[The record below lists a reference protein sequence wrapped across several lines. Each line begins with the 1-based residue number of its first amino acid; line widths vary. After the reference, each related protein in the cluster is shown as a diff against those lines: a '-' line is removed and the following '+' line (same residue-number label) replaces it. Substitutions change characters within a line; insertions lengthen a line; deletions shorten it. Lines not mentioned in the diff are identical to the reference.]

1 MSNVSQSKQTV
12 LNMIGSVMT
21 YVISMLIS
29 FFLSPY
35 IVKNIGVDANGFIT
49 LANNFL
55 GYISLASIA
64 LNTLGSRFVTIS
76 IYEKDNDK
84 SNRYFSSIFYA
95 NLFLSIGL
103 TIIYSLIIIFL
114 DDLIDVSAVLLPD
127 VRLLFGVLFV
137 NSVSNTIGSVFSVAT
152 FATNKLYLNSIATI
166 ITNLV
171 RVTVL
176 IVLFALFQPKLYYV
190 GVSTFCS
197 SFLLVVINFFFTKKL
212 LPQIKINHKC
222 FEIKKVKELV
232 SGGIWASVNRLG
244 TILLSDLDLLISNI
258 FIDSIAMGV
267 LSVSKTVPSAI
278 NSVVGSIVSV
288 FSPNYTILYAQKKYK
303 ELIVNIKQSIK
314 IMSILT
320 NLPVIVLI
328 ICGEQF
334 YRLWQP
340 TQDAHELYI
349 LSILSIACVIISGG
363 INCIYNI
370 FTVVNKLRLNAVVV
384 IISGLI
390 STGIVFILLKTTD
403 LGIYAIAGVSTVV
416 SIIRNFA
423 FTAPYGA
430 KCLNIKWYSFYP
442 EMIKSLIFVLI
453 SVFVSYFPSKVIKG
467 DNWISLILLGI
478 ITVAVS
484 ACIGY
489 FIILNKEERKIVK
502 NIVFKRLKRG

>member
-114 DDLIDVSAVLLPD
+114 DDLIDVSAALLPD